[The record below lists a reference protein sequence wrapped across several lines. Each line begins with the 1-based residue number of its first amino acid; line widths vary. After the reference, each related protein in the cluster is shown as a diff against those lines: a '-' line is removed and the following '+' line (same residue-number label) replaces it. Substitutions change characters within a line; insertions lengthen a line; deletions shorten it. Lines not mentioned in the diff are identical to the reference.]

1 MVDKADRPPEAE
13 ATLLSHC
20 CSRSKR
26 RHMLAKRDQ
35 AFSPAPDVLKSD
47 ILHLQAK
54 MLYQSSTLKTSRWLY
69 NQKHTPGLPL
79 MCLGAQSCPTL
90 CDPTDCSPP
99 GSSVHGILQ
108 ARVLE
113 WVAISSSTPLRT
125 PAENTQKARNST
137 PCPTPRP
144 RPCGR
149 HPAQRGLG
157 WGRRAAADP
166 NIVRSHTPGVAPP
179 LLSST
184 C

>member
-20 CSRSKR
+20 CSRRNKR
-26 RHMLAKRDQ
+26 RHTLAKRDQ
-35 AFSPAPDVLKSD
+35 AFSSAPNVLKSD

-54 MLYQSSTLKTSRWLY
+54 MLYQRSTLKTSRWLY

-90 CDPTDCSPP
+90 CDPTDSSPP

-113 WVAISSSTPLRT
+113 WVAISSFEQCLGYSL
-125 PAENTQKARNST
+125 NTGGRKGFPSCRCCNDT
-137 PCPTPRP
+137 TPRSVW
-144 RPCGR
+144 R
-149 HPAQRGLG
+149 L
-157 WGRRAAADP
+157 
-166 NIVRSHTPGVAPP
+166 
-179 LLSST
+179 
-184 C
+184 

>member
-20 CSRSKR
+20 CSRRNKR
-26 RHMLAKRDQ
+26 RHTLAKRDQ
-35 AFSPAPDVLKSD
+35 AFSSAPNVLKSD

-54 MLYQSSTLKTSRWLY
+54 MLYQRSTLKTSRWLY

-79 MCLGAQSCPTL
+79 MCSGAQSCPTL
-90 CDPTDCSPP
+90 CDPTDSSPP

-113 WVAISSSTPLRT
+113 WVAISSSTPLRI
-125 PAENTQKARNST
+125 PAENTRKARNST
-137 PCPTPRP
+137 PCPTPRA

-157 WGRRAAADP
+157 WGRCAAADRP
-166 NIVRSHTPGVAPP
+166 CAFTHAWGRPVLAF
-179 LLSST
+179 
-184 C
+184 